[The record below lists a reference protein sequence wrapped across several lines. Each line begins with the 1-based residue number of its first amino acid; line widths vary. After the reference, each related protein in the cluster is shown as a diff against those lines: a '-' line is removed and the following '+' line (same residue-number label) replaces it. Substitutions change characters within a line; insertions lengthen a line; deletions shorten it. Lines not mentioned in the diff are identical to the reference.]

1 MLERTERGFT
11 LVELLVA
18 TFLLPV
24 LFLSLYF
31 LLNMSHVI
39 LSTNDIFAQ
48 LNQSAIQTLRN
59 VSREIAQTNPVATPV
74 RLVITTDANN
84 NSVIRFQIPVD
95 WDNDGDAVGNGVNN
109 PVEWGAY
116 DEAGQTNTS
125 GILRPD
131 ILGRWVRYSVVNGQ
145 LVREILDPALATVAG
160 SLRVIANNIS
170 PAAGAFVVAAPVNS
184 IVRTTLTLRGIDQR
198 GQMGAARTF
207 ADVPFMNETLL
218 RVSTN

>member
-1 MLERTERGFT
+1 MKNDQLKNRRKSMLERTERGFT

-74 RLVITTDANN
+74 RLLITTDPNN

-95 WDNDGDAVGNGVNN
+95 WDNDGDAVGNG
-109 PVEWGAY
+109 
-116 DEAGQTNTS
+116 
-125 GILRPD
+125 
-131 ILGRWVRYSVVNGQ
+131 
-145 LVREILDPALATVAG
+145 
-160 SLRVIANNIS
+160 
-170 PAAGAFVVAAPVNS
+170 
-184 IVRTTLTLRGIDQR
+184 
-198 GQMGAARTF
+198 
-207 ADVPFMNETLL
+207 
-218 RVSTN
+218 